1 MPDTRRQ
8 VVLETIFF
16 FLGLM
21 FDAYS
26 INLGASSAMKI
37 FAQNGTN
44 KSTAPHALTHAV
56 VVSLASAK
64 V

>member
-37 FAQNGTN
+37 FAKMGRIRQRL
-44 KSTAPHALTHAV
+44 LTLSYTPLL
-56 VVSLASAK
+56 SL
-64 V
+64 

>member
-8 VVLETIFF
+8 VVLETIF

-37 FAQNGTN
+37 FAKMGRIRQRL
-44 KSTAPHALTHAV
+44 LTLSYTPLL
-56 VVSLASAK
+56 SL
-64 V
+64 